1 MAVCVLIVFYM
12 AMSIGKFEQDDTV
25 SFLVTVMTQMCGSK
39 KKKPAAGAK
48 SEVPMSAIDATGA
61 AASNSQ
67 VKKPDEEKKEEEKKE
82 EEKKEE

>member
-12 AMSIGKFEQDDTV
+12 AMSIV
-25 SFLVTVMTQMCGSK
+25 LTQMCGSK

-61 AASNSQ
+61 AAKSSTSQ